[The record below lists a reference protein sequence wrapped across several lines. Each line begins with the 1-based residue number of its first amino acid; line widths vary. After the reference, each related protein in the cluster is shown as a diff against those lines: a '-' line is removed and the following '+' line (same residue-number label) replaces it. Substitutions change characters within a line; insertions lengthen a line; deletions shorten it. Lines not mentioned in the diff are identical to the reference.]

1 MKIAK
6 LGAFG
11 SSLAISL
18 WGGMFVFTI
27 TLGSRRSS
35 G

>member
-18 WGGMFVFTI
+18 WGMFAF
-27 TLGSRRSS
+27 GGGYFR
-35 G
+35 